1 MPDKSKPTK
10 IVDAMYTNDAFS
22 QWLGI
27 ERVEE
32 QEGACILRMIIREEM
47 TNGFKIA
54 HGGVIFSFAD
64 SALAF
69 ACNSLG
75 RQAVSIETSIS
86 NMVSVQIGDVL
97 TAKARQLS
105 VSHKVGVY
113 QVDIFNQEDRMVAS
127 FKGTVYR
134 SSKEWNV

>member
-1 MPDKSKPTK
+1 MSDKSKPTK
-10 IVDAMYTNDAFS
+10 IVDAMYNNDAFS

-32 QEGACILRMIIREEM
+32 KEGACILRMTIREEM

-75 RQAVSIETSIS
+75 RHAVSIETSIS

-113 QVDIFNQEDRMVAS
+113 QVDIFNQEDKMVAS